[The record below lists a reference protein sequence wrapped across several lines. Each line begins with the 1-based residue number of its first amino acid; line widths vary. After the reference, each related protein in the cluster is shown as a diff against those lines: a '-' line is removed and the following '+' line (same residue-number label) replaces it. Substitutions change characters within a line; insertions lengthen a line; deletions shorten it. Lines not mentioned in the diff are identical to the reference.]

1 MIDFLNKF
9 ETKINDFTGLSEKTV
24 EALNKILVVEIV
36 NTLSTSLSYVL
47 FGGDIYG
54 FSNNA
59 GSSTGVRVNVNG
71 ATHGEVKREV
81 DNNPYIIDSILYS
94 TTDTDNLD
102 NNLSYFSREAT
113 GLVELET
120 VQPLNY
126 IEPENQ
132 YSANK
137 NIRIVD
143 FNGMLI
149 DGIHAISG
157 SIKGNTTIR
166 LVIRLKQKIVRQN
179 ILNNDSIVENAEPS
193 KPNRVQ
199 KIELINS
206 DSNPKCNKYNV

>member
-36 NTLSTSLSYVL
+36 NTDAPIASYVL

-54 FSNNA
+54 FTDNA
-59 GSSTGVRVNVNG
+59 GSSTKIRVSVNG

-94 TTDTDNLD
+94 TTDTDNLE

-113 GLVELET
+113 GLIELET

-143 FNGMLI
+143 FNGMVI